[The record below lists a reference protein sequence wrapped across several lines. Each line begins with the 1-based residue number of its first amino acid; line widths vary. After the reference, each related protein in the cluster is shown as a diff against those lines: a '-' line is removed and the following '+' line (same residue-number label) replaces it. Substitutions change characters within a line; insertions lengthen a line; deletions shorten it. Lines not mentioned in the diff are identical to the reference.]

1 MAKSVN
7 NSQTTSRI
15 ILVIAGILVLS
26 ALGYFATRYF
36 SERSESENKTLTIDR
51 LETEIQDLESSFE
64 TLKADQQMALS
75 DKDRT
80 IEENETRIKELLDQ
94 VNRYKRQKS
103 SDLGTIRSL
112 ETRLQDTQGK
122 LEAYR
127 IEIEE
132 LKALNNDL
140 TNQVE
145 NLTEAELRLRTENA
159 DLSQQKEETT
169 QELEQTKQLASAL
182 KTKDFAFYNV
192 KKGKEKQETEF
203 RRLSMDDLK
212 VCFTMIE
219 NLVAPKGEKSVFMVV
234 ENPDGTINAN
244 FTDEQSGRFMYEGQE
259 KVYSATTKI
268 AFTGISQQV
277 CIPFTPAPENAKWEK
292 GVYYVSS
299 YADGNLIGQSTFR
312 VK

>member
-1 MAKSVN
+1 MAKSAN

-36 SERSESENKTLTIDR
+36 SERSENEDKALTIDR

-75 DKDRT
+75 DKDKT

-94 VNRYKRQKS
+94 VSRYKRQKS
-103 SDLGTIRSL
+103 SDLGTIRNL
-112 ETRLQDTQGK
+112 EARLEDTQGK
-122 LEAYR
+122 LAAYR
-127 IEIEE
+127 QEIEE
-132 LKALNNDL
+132 LKALNADL
-140 TNQVE
+140 TTQVE
-145 NLTEAELRLRTENA
+145 NLTEQELRLRAENA
-159 DLSQQKEETT
+159 DLSQQQQQTT
-169 QELEQTKQLASAL
+169 QELQQTKQIASAL
-182 KTKDFAFYNV
+182 KTKDFTFYNV

-203 RRLSMDDLK
+203 RRLGMTDLK
-212 VCFTMIE
+212 VCFTLIE
-219 NLVAPKGEKSVFMVV
+219 NLVAPKGEKDVYLVV

-259 KVYSATTKI
+259 KIFSSSTKI

-277 CIPFTPAPENAKWEK
+277 CVPFAPAPENAKWEK
-292 GVYYVSS
+292 GVYYVSAF
-299 YADGNLIGQSTFR
+299 ADGNLIGQSTFR

>member
-7 NSQTTSRI
+7 NSQNTSRI

-51 LETEIQDLESSFE
+51 LQSEIQDLESSFE
-64 TLKADQQMALS
+64 TLKADQQMALA
-75 DKDRT
+75 DKDKT
-80 IEENETRIKELLDQ
+80 IEENEVRIKELLDQ

-112 ETRLQDTQGK
+112 ESRLQDTQSK
-122 LEAYR
+122 LASYR
-127 IEIEE
+127 AEIEE
-132 LKALNNDL
+132 LKALNADL
-140 TNQVE
+140 TTQVE
-145 NLTEAELRLRTENA
+145 TLTEQELRLRAENA
-159 DLSQQKEETT
+159 DLSQQSQETT

-182 KTKDFAFYNV
+182 KTKDFIFYNV

-203 RRLSMDDLK
+203 RRMGMTDLK
-212 VCFTMIE
+212 VCFTLIE
-219 NLVAPKGEKSVFMVV
+219 NLVASKGEKEVFLVV

-244 FTDEQSGRFMYEGQE
+244 FTEDQSGRFMYEGVE
-259 KVYSATTKI
+259 KVYSASTRI

-277 CIPFTPAPENAKWEK
+277 CVPYVPAPENAKWEK
-292 GVYYVSS
+292 GVYYVSAF
-299 YADGNLIGQSTFR
+299 ADGNLIGQSTFR